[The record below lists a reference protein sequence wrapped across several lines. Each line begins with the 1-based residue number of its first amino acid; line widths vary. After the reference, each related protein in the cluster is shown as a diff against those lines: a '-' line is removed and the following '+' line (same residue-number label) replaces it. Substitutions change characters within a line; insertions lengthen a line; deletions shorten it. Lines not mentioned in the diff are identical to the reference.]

1 MIYYAAKERAKI
13 APEDRFK
20 EKYLIN
26 NETGCWDWQNAT
38 NNIGYGMFRWDRHT
52 MRLAHRASYEIHVG
66 SIPKGLCVCHKC
78 DNPKC
83 VNPEHLWLGTKR
95 QSYDDMMSK
104 GRHVPGMLGK
114 KHKHTTCNN
123 CGYTGPVV
131 TVARNHNDKCKT
143 KR

>member
-1 MIYYAAKERAKI
+1 MIYYEKKERTKI

-26 NETGCWDWQNAT
+26 DDTGCWDWQHAT
-38 NNIGYGMFRWDRHT
+38 NNIGYGMFRWDGNT
-52 MRLAHRASYEIHVG
+52 MRTAHRASYEIHVG
-66 SIPKGLCVCHKC
+66 NIPKGMLVCHNC

-83 VNPEHLWLGTKR
+83 VNPDHLWLGTKR
-95 QSYDDMMSK
+95 QSYDDMMNK

-114 KHKHTTCNN
+114 KHKLATCEQ
-123 CGYTGPVV
+123 CGYTGPVP
-131 TVARNHNDKCKT
+131 TIARNHNDKCKT